1 MLEINEIHVYYGDS
15 YILQGVSLN
24 VQKGEIVCL
33 LGRNGAGKTTTM
45 RGIMGY
51 NPPARGSISFDGGEI
66 AGQAVYANVRRG
78 LGFVP
83 EDRRIFPDL
92 SVMENLE
99 VARLPARKGQEAWTE
114 ERIFDLF
121 PLLVKLKNH
130 KGGALSGGE
139 QQMLSLARALMGNP
153 RMLLLD
159 EPCEGLA
166 PIIVESIG
174 EIITAL
180 KADVPILLTE
190 QNAHFALG
198 IADRGYVIDKGRVC
212 HEGSAAGLA
221 ANDEIQQRYLAV

>member
-1 MLEINEIHVYYGDS
+1 MIELDDIHVYYGDS

-24 VQKGEIVCL
+24 VQAGEIVCL

-51 NPPARGSISFDGGEI
+51 NPPARGSVHFDGRDI
-66 AGQAVYANVRRG
+66 TGQPVYTNVRQG
-78 LGFVP
+78 IGFVP

-92 SVMENLE
+92 SVMENLA
-99 VARLPARKGQEAWTE
+99 VAALPARPGQKAWTE
-114 ERIFDLF
+114 ASIFEVF
-121 PLLVKLKNH
+121 PLLMKLKNH

-174 EIITAL
+174 EIIRAL
-180 KADVPILLTE
+180 KVDVAILLTE

-198 IADRGYVIDKGRVC
+198 ISDRGYVIDKGRVC
-212 HEGSAAGLA
+212 YEGMAEELA
-221 ANDEIQQRYLAV
+221 ANEEIQQRYLAV

>member
-1 MLEINEIHVYYGDS
+1 VIELKDIHVYYGDS
-15 YILQGVSLN
+15 YILQGVSLA
-24 VQKGEIVCL
+24 VREGEIVCL

-51 NPPARGSISFDGGEI
+51 NPPARGQVIFDGTDI
-66 AGQAVYANVRRG
+66 TGQAVYTNVRCG

-92 SVMENLE
+92 SVLENLE
-99 VARLPARKGQEAWTE
+99 VARLPARAGQTAWTE
-114 ERIFDLF
+114 ERIFEAF
-121 PLLVKLKNH
+121 TLLVKLRDH

-139 QQMLSLARALMGNP
+139 QQMLALARALMGNP

-166 PIIVESIG
+166 PIIVEQIG
-174 EIITAL
+174 EIISSL
-180 KADVPILLTE
+180 KHDVPILLTE

-212 HEGSAAGLA
+212 YEGLA
-221 ANDEIQQRYLAV
+221 EELAGDEDIQQRYLAV

>member
-1 MLEINEIHVYYGDS
+1 MIELNDIHVYYGDS

-24 VQKGEIVCL
+24 VQAGEIVCL

-51 NPPARGSISFDGGEI
+51 NPPARGSVHFDGRDI
-66 AGQAVYANVRRG
+66 TGQPVYTNVRQG
-78 LGFVP
+78 IGFVP

-92 SVMENLE
+92 SVMENLA
-99 VARLPARKGQEAWTE
+99 VATLPAHPGQKAWTE
-114 ERIFDLF
+114 ARIFEVF
-121 PLLVKLKNH
+121 PLLLKLKEH

-166 PIIVESIG
+166 PIIVENIG
-174 EIITAL
+174 EIISTL
-180 KADVPILLTE
+180 KANVAILLTE

-198 IADRGYVIDKGRVC
+198 ISDRGYFIDKGRVC
-212 HEGSAAGLA
+212 YEGMAEELA
-221 ANDEIQQRYLAV
+221 ANEEIQQRYLAV

>member
-1 MLEINEIHVYYGDS
+1 MIEIDDIHVYYGDS

-24 VQKGEIVCL
+24 VQAGEIVCL

-51 NPPARGSISFDGGEI
+51 NPPARGRIMFDGLDI
-66 AGQAVYANVRRG
+66 TGQPVYENVRRG
-78 LGFVP
+78 IGFVP

-99 VARLPARKGQEAWTE
+99 VARLPVREGQDAWTE
-114 ERIFDLF
+114 NRIFEVF

-139 QQMLSLARALMGNP
+139 QQMLALARALMGNP

-166 PIIVESIG
+166 PIIVENIG
-174 EIITAL
+174 EIISAL

-198 IADRGYVIDKGRVC
+198 IADRGYVIDKGQVC
-212 HEGSAAGLA
+212 YAGRAEELA
-221 ANDEIQQRYLAV
+221 ADDEVQQRYLAV